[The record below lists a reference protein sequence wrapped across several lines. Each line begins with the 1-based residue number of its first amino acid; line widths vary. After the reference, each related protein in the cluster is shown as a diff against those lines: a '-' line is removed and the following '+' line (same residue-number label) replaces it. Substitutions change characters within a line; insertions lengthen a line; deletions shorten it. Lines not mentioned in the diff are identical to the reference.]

1 MSDVFFD
8 DLELPRPNYYL
19 GAGSGSHAVQTAR
32 IMIEFEKVLLS
43 EKPGLILVY
52 GDVNSTVACSLVAS
66 KMGIKIA
73 HVESG
78 LRSFD
83 RTRPEEINRVLTDHL
98 SDYLFVTEQSGID
111 NLNHEGISGDKI
123 FFVGNTMIDSLVSYL
138 PKAALSKVLD
148 TFNIYNSRFILI
160 TLHRPSN
167 VDDNDTVSQ
176 VIALLNQLA
185 ELRKIIFPVH
195 PRTKLTIQRNN
206 LELNPNLILT
216 DPVGYIDFLA
226 LMKNAEVVITDSGG
240 IQEET
245 TFLNVPC
252 ITLRENTERPCTINI
267 GTNYLVGRNLIDAKK
282 TILKVLNGEIKN
294 GKIPE
299 LWDGAAGDRIVN
311 ILVNKH

>member
-1 MSDVFFD
+1 
-8 DLELPRPNYYL
+8 
-19 GAGSGSHAVQTAR
+19 
-32 IMIEFEKVLLS
+32 
-43 EKPGLILVY
+43 
-52 GDVNSTVACSLVAS
+52 
-66 KMGIKIA
+66 
-73 HVESG
+73 
-78 LRSFD
+78 
-83 RTRPEEINRVLTDHL
+83 
-98 SDYLFVTEQSGID
+98 
-111 NLNHEGISGDKI
+111 
-123 FFVGNTMIDSLVSYL
+123 
-138 PKAALSKVLD
+138 
-148 TFNIYNSRFILI
+148 
-160 TLHRPSN
+160 
-167 VDDNDTVSQ
+167 VDDNENVTQIIS
-176 VIALLNQLA
+176 LLNQLA